1 MAVPVAAIP
10 LLTRGISGLAGG
22 IAGAQQ
28 GGWKGALIGA
38 GAGAAA
44 PSLVRMAGTKLAGT
58 ALGQQAL
65 GGIGANVDKLGNVLY
80 QAGAHSPVLQKT
92 LMAGAK
98 NIGGLGAGIGV
109 GGTAGAAALG
119 SALGA
124 GYGLLGAPGA
134 GAVGGLGN
142 RLLGGAQNKASG
154 IIGYN
159 SVTGEPIVGPAVPQ
173 GMTPYGGVAPIGA
186 SPYDVVDPGGAAAA
200 RRLSSVKN
208 AEALRDAMNVVLPTE
223 RKFAEQAKKDD
234 FERSMASAGIKQN
247 IATNAALLQM
257 ANEAGLN
264 MGLDASANAA
274 RALTQQYQY

>member
-28 GGWKGALIGA
+28 GGWKGALLGA

-44 PSLVRMAGTKLAGT
+44 PSLVRMAGTKLAGMAPGIVTGAGKGVAGLGT
-58 ALGQQAL
+58 ALGNTA
-65 GGIGANVDKLGNVLY
+65 
-80 QAGAHSPVLQKT
+80 
-92 LMAGAK
+92 
-98 NIGGLGAGIGV
+98 V
-109 GGTAGAAALG
+109 GGTAGGQFAANQLAN
-119 SALGA
+119 LGA
-124 GYGLLGAPGA
+124 MIGTPAGAGLVAGNAYALLGAPGA
-134 GAVGGLGN
+134 GLVGGLGN
-142 RLLGGAQNKASG
+142 RLVGGLQNKVSGLAGYNAATGEPLGGA
-154 IIGYN
+154 
-159 SVTGEPIVGPAVPQ
+159 AVPP
-173 GMTPYGGVAPIGA
+173 GMTPYGGVAPIGG
-186 SPYDVVDPGGAAAA
+186 SPYEVLDPGGAAAA

-208 AEALRDAMNVVLPTE
+208 AEALKDAMNVVLPTQ
-223 RKFAEQAKKDD
+223 RKYSEQAKKDD

>member
-44 PSLVRMAGTKLAGT
+44 PSLVRMAGTRLAGMAPSGALAGLSGKVGNLGLQT
-58 ALGQQAL
+58 ALG
-65 GGIGANVDKLGNVLY
+65 
-80 QAGAHSPVLQKT
+80 
-92 LMAGAK
+92 AK
-98 NIGGLGAGIGV
+98 NLPAGYGLQAAGQAIGGGLGNLGTSLATA
-109 GGTAGAAALG
+109 GGTGAVLG
-119 SALGA
+119 TA
-124 GYGLLGAPGA
+124 YGLLGAPGA

-173 GMTPYGGVAPIGA
+173 GMTPYGGVAPIGG
-186 SPYDVVDPGGAAAA
+186 SPYDVLDPGGAAAA

>member
-1 MAVPVAAIP
+1 MPVPVAAIP

-44 PSLVRMAGTKLAGT
+44 PSLVRMAGTRLAGMAPSGALAKLSGQVGELGLQT
-58 ALGQQAL
+58 ALGAKNLPAGYGLQAAGKAIGGNIGNL
-65 GGIGANVDKLGNVLY
+65 GTNLATAGG
-80 QAGAHSPVLQKT
+80 AGAV
-92 LMAGAK
+92 
-98 NIGGLGAGIGV
+98 
-109 GGTAGAAALG
+109 LG
-119 SALGA
+119 SA
-124 GYGLLGAPGA
+124 YGLLGAPGA

-159 SVTGEPIVGPAVPQ
+159 AVTGEPIVGPAVPQ